1 MRLDVFLKLT
11 RLIKRRS
18 LAKKYCDH
26 NLVKVNRQPAK
37 AAKEI
42 RIGDVV
48 IITFWNRIV
57 TAEVLEIPPKGLK
70 AKESS
75 TYYKIISEHQKA
87 APQ

>member
-18 LAKKYCDH
+18 VAKKYCDH

-42 RIGDVV
+42 RLGDEV

-57 TAEVLEIPPKGLK
+57 TFEVLQIPPKGLK

-75 TYYKIISEHQKA
+75 TCYKIISEDQKV

>member
-26 NLVKVNRQPAK
+26 NLVKVNHQTAK

-42 RIGDVV
+42 RIGDNV
-48 IITFWNRIV
+48 IIAFRNRIV
-57 TAEVLEIPPKGLK
+57 TAEVLKIPPKGLK

-87 APQ
+87 SHQ